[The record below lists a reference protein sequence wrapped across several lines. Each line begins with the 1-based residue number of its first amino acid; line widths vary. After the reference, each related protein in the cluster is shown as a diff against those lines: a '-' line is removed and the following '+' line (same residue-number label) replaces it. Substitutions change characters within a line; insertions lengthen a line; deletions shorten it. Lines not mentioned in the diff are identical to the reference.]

1 MEGSCGGDAG
11 LTGPQEEF
19 GKVYKADAPCGEA
32 GHLLG
37 GAGGL
42 CSREGAREEKEDRV
56 LAENLALTQAK
67 GSVVWALGSSV
78 SEGGRQGG
86 ACSREAW
93 WAGVSAVGV
102 GEGDRD
108 PAT

>member
-1 MEGSCGGDAG
+1 M
-11 LTGPQEEF
+11 
-19 GKVYKADAPCGEA
+19 
-32 GHLLG
+32 
-37 GAGGL
+37 
-42 CSREGAREEKEDRV
+42 

>member
-1 MEGSCGGDAG
+1 MG
-11 LTGPQEEF
+11 T
-19 GKVYKADAPCGEA
+19 YKADAPSGVA

-42 CSREGAREEKEDRV
+42 CSWEGAGEEKEDGV

-78 SEGGRQGG
+78 SEDGRQGG

-102 GEGDRD
+102 GGGDWD
-108 PAT
+108 PVTWSWVGRICS